1 MPKVVDHEVRRAEIA
16 EALWRVV
23 AREGIEAATIR
34 AVAAEAGWSRG
45 IVEHYFDSK
54 DALVLYACELALERT
69 LALVKQ
75 RHETLVGRE
84 ALRAVLLDDLAQGK
98 DIWFDLL
105 STAAREP
112 AMAPQL
118 VRFDSEI
125 STILAGIIAEMV
137 ARGEASRRPGP
148 RRRGTCHLRLQ
159 SESQHERAHEARA
172 LHRRGRRGRDRR
184 LSRSPDAIAPCG
196 GCRVASRRRPV
207 GDACVTGCRDL
218 FAQTAPASRTYRS
231 RGASHASQ
239 RAGLSTMMPR
249 KVATSTPQRAKK
261 GGRLRARWA

>member
-75 RHETLVGRE
+75 RHETLVGRD

-137 ARGEASRRPGP
+137 ARGEASADLDP
-148 RRRGTCHLRLQ
+148 
-159 SESQHERAHEARA
+159 AAEARA
-172 LHRRGRRGRDRR
+172 IFGFSLSINMNVRMKPELYTDEAVTAEIDGFLDR
-184 LSRSPDAIAPCG
+184 LARSPRVEDA
-196 GCRVASRRRPV
+196 V
-207 GDACVTGCRDL
+207 
-218 FAQTAPASRTYRS
+218 
-231 RGASHASQ
+231 
-239 RAGLSTMMPR
+239 
-249 KVATSTPQRAKK
+249 
-261 GGRLRARWA
+261 

>member
-23 AREGIEAATIR
+23 AREGIDAATIR

-75 RHETLVGRE
+75 RHETTVGRE

-105 STAAREP
+105 STGARDP

-125 STILAGIIAEMV
+125 SIVLAEIIAEMI
-137 ARGEASRRPGP
+137 ARGEASPDLDP
-148 RRRGTCHLRLQ
+148 
-159 SESQHERAHEARA
+159 AAEARA
-172 LHRRGRRGRDRR
+172 IFGFNLSLNMNVRMKPELYTGEAVAAEIDGFLDR
-184 LSRSPDAIAPCG
+184 LTRSPRVEDA
-196 GCRVASRRRPV
+196 V
-207 GDACVTGCRDL
+207 
-218 FAQTAPASRTYRS
+218 
-231 RGASHASQ
+231 
-239 RAGLSTMMPR
+239 
-249 KVATSTPQRAKK
+249 
-261 GGRLRARWA
+261 

>member
-23 AREGIEAATIR
+23 AGEGIEAATIR

-54 DALVLYACELALERT
+54 DALVLYACQLALDRT

-75 RHETLVGRE
+75 RHETFVGRE
-84 ALRAVLLDDLAQGK
+84 ALRAVLLDDLAQGR

-105 STAAREP
+105 STGARDP
-112 AMAPQL
+112 AMTPQL

-137 ARGEASRRPGP
+137 ARGEASADLDP
-148 RRRGTCHLRLQ
+148 
-159 SESQHERAHEARA
+159 AAEARA
-172 LHRRGRRGRDRR
+172 IFGFNLSLNMNVRMKPELYTDEAVTAEIDGFLDRLTR
-184 LSRSPDAIAPCG
+184 APRVEDA
-196 GCRVASRRRPV
+196 V
-207 GDACVTGCRDL
+207 
-218 FAQTAPASRTYRS
+218 
-231 RGASHASQ
+231 
-239 RAGLSTMMPR
+239 
-249 KVATSTPQRAKK
+249 
-261 GGRLRARWA
+261 